1 MQIHGTAQVHSPQP
15 VSAPHRLPTSQPTT
29 SSRDAAPVDQLDISP
44 EADLVSR
51 VREIPDIRSDRVAE
65 LREAIQSGNYE
76 TEAKLNLA
84 VDRLFDEV
92 G

>member
-1 MQIHGTAQVHSPQP
+1 MQVHGSAQVHGPQP
-15 VSAPHRLPTSQPTT
+15 VSAPHRLPASQPTT

-51 VREIPDIRSDRVAE
+51 VREMPDVRSDRVAE
-65 LREAIQSGNYE
+65 LRAAIQAGTYE

>member
-15 VSAPHRLPTSQPTT
+15 VSAPHRLPASQPTT
-29 SSRDAAPVDQLDISP
+29 PSRDAAPVDQLDISP

-51 VREIPDIRSDRVAE
+51 VREIPDVRSDRVAE
-65 LREAIQSGNYE
+65 LRAAIQSGTYE